1 MVDDIGEHFGK
12 PVVKTLPLTPR
23 GPSPL
28 AGISEAGEQAA
39 QRDEVDAAMSR
50 HAAIA
55 VVHFARDEFVGAL
68 ETESFPECPPGPV
81 ATLASRLVWSA
92 SMRAKMTFDSR
103 RFRTRRAI
111 IDGMPPALCR
121 S

>member
-1 MVDDIGEHFGK
+1 MSTPMITRESTRSGGPAPSCHQDAAGS
-12 PVVKTLPLTPR
+12 PVLGLV
-23 GPSPL
+23 L
-28 AGISEAGEQAA
+28 AGPGCGFSEESMP
-39 QRDEVDAAMSR
+39 RCEST
-50 HAAIA
+50 
-55 VVHFARDEFVGAL
+55 AL